1 MVPCENSVRERAY
14 YIWEGE
20 GRVFGRAEAHWLQAE
35 AELRQSVTTVEAA
48 AVAAPAKVAKPRASP
63 AKVAETPAAVLAGVA
78 KAAKTKA
85 AKTKAAKAPA
95 ATVSKAAEKP
105 ASKAVKAAPK
115 AKPAASRT
123 KSRAGAEA
131 VVLH

>member
-1 MVPCENSVRERAY
+1 MVLCENSVRERAY

-48 AVAAPAKVAKPRASP
+48 VFAAPAKVAKPRASR
-63 AKVAETPAAVLAGVA
+63 AKVAETPAAALAGVA
-78 KAAKTKA
+78 KAAKTKV
-85 AKTKAAKAPA
+85 AKAPA
-95 ATVSKAAEKP
+95 ATVAKAAEKP
-105 ASKAVKAAPK
+105 AAKAVKAAPK
-115 AKPAASRT
+115 AKPAAGRT
-123 KSRAGAEA
+123 KPRAGAEA

>member
-1 MVPCENSVRERAY
+1 MVLCENSVRERAY

-48 AVAAPAKVAKPRASP
+48 VVAAPAKVAKPRASR
-63 AKVAETPAAVLAGVA
+63 AKVAETPAAALAGVA
-78 KAAKTKA
+78 KAAKTKV
-85 AKTKAAKAPA
+85 AKAPA
-95 ATVSKAAEKP
+95 ATVAKAAEKP
-105 ASKAVKAAPK
+105 AAKAVKAAPK
-115 AKPAASRT
+115 AKPAASRA

>member
-1 MVPCENSVRERAY
+1 MVVCENSVRERAY

-35 AELRQSVTTVEAA
+35 AELRRTVPALEAE
-48 AVAAPAKVAKPRASP
+48 AVAAPVKAAKPRASRAKAVQTPVTAP
-63 AKVAETPAAVLAGVA
+63 AKTVA
-78 KAAKTKA
+78 KTVAKIA
-85 AKTKAAKAPA
+85 E
-95 ATVSKAAEKP
+95 KAAEKP
-105 ASKAVKAAPK
+105 AAKAVKAAPK
-115 AKPAASRT
+115 TTSKTGSKVQPAAGRA